1 MYTQNEQ
8 RESVGGNF
16 INDSPSSDDSL
27 GFEPYIKGIANF
39 IQDPATKAPLTI
51 SIEGEWGAGKTS
63 FMKQLQGNL
72 KKSDPNSY
80 SVWFDS
86 WRYNKQEEV
95 WAAFALSFLQQ
106 ISEQRSFLIRP
117 WLRRK
122 LKWKRLQTKESKFWA
137 NLFHRIPIWLVDII
151 FLVFLIALPIVYFST
166 VAQPIWNAFLNLSKI
181 DSTNKP
187 LIELAVKFVPIFPW
201 MILVFKELRA
211 TVSGLLEQ
219 NLNKYINNPKYQDH
233 LELINQFHEDF
244 RLMIENYVG
253 NSRVYLYI
261 DDLDRCDAGKA
272 AEIMQAINMMIHD
285 YPQIIFIIAMDR
297 KKVAAGYAMH
307 HEKLLTYLAPST
319 LDEEGKSHPLSVA
332 QQGLQY
338 GYSYIEKFIQV
349 PFRVPKPNQTDVKR
363 FLDKVVIRP
372 NEIKKNLNIGN
383 KMINVSKRTWA
394 WAFGKNNVNSTAS
407 SETTEQEET
416 AMDAK
421 KVHKDDLRVFLD
433 AEDSI
438 SVKNV
443 IVMITPYLDYNPR
456 RIKQFLNIFRLYAHL
471 SDELGLLRQPKD
483 SEGQLIGLSLEQLG
497 KLIAI
502 SLKWPQFMTE
512 AIDNADFIKKFLRFT
527 YDEVDENIAKKFGLW
542 RNEENLIKLLRE
554 GCENSDGQIDKEL
567 IQRFGLEYSSFG
579 ELFKVGEPV
588 YRFQNNPHSP
598 LNRTPIILRSLSQ
611 AKFLDLVNELLEKIY
626 GVGKI
631 KVLSEKDWGK
641 DLKVELSNEENLLVS
656 IEKLFDMIDV
666 HSVEYVIDV
675 MKKHQIEQGI
685 MITHGYFE
693 GAAKAYARDHNIELW
708 DGKELTSILKRY
720 GYNVYLDGLDIV
732 V

>member
-1 MYTQNEQ
+1 M
-8 RESVGGNF
+8 
-16 INDSPSSDDSL
+16 
-27 GFEPYIKGIANF
+27 GFEPYIEGITNF
-39 IQDPATKAPLTI
+39 IKDPETKAPLTI
-51 SIEGEWGAGKTS
+51 SIEGDWGAGKTS

-117 WLRRK
+117 WLRRR
-122 LKWKRLQTKESKFWA
+122 LRWKRLQSKKSKFWT
-137 NLFHRIPIWLVDII
+137 NLFHQIPIWLVDII
-151 FLVFLIALPIVYFST
+151 FLVFLIALPIVYFNT
-166 VAQPIWNAFLNLSKI
+166 VAQPVWNAFLNLSKI
-181 DSTNKP
+181 DSTNTT

-201 MILVFKELRA
+201 LIIAFKELRA
-211 TVSGLLEQ
+211 TISGLLEQ

-233 LELINQFHEDF
+233 LDLLNHFHEDF

-285 YPQIIFIIAMDR
+285 YPQIVFIIAMDR

-307 HEKLLTYLAPST
+307 HEKLLTYLAPNT
-319 LDEEGKSHPLSVA
+319 LDEEGKSNPLSVA

-349 PFRVPKPNQTDVKR
+349 PFRVPKPNQTDVIRLLDTVAKR
-363 FLDKVVIRP
+363 PMKIKKKSNIK
-372 NEIKKNLNIGN
+372 NEIVNIG
-383 KMINVSKRTWA
+383 KRTWA
-394 WAFGKNNVNSTAS
+394 WAFRNNNFYFTS
-407 SETTEQEET
+407 SPELTEQEKNE
-416 AMDAK
+416 MSAK
-421 KVHKDDLRVFLD
+421 KVHQDNLRVLLD
-433 AEDSI
+433 VKDSI

-443 IVMITPYLDYNPR
+443 IAMIAPYLDYNPR
-456 RIKQFLNIFRLYAHL
+456 RIKQFLNIFRLYGYL
-471 SDELGLLRQPKD
+471 SDELGLLRHPKNYKG
-483 SEGQLIGLSLEQLG
+483 ELIGLSLEQLG

-512 AIDNADFIKKFLRFT
+512 AIDNADFIKKFLQFV
-527 YDEVDENIAKKFGLW
+527 YDEVDDNIAKQFGVW
-542 RNEENLIKLLRE
+542 RNETKLIKLLRE
-554 GCENSDGQIDKEL
+554 GCVNVDGQIDKEL
-567 IQRFGLEYSSFG
+567 TQRFGLEDTSFG

-588 YRFQNNPHSP
+588 YRFYNNQISGS
-598 LNRTPIILRSLSQ
+598 PIILKNLSQ
-611 AKFLDLVNELLEKIY
+611 KSFLKLVNELLEQIY
-626 GVGKI
+626 GVGTI
-631 KVLSEKDWGK
+631 QVLNEKDWGQDVK
-641 DLKVELSNEENLLVS
+641 ISLSNGDSYLVN
-656 IEKLFDMIDV
+656 IEKMFDMVDV
-666 HSVEYVIDV
+666 HSVEYVVPV
-675 MKKHQIEQGI
+675 MKEHQIKKGI
-685 MITHGYFE
+685 LITSGYFE
-693 GAAKAYARDHNIELW
+693 QLAISYAQQHNIELW

-720 GYNVYLDGLDIV
+720 GYNVYLDELEIV

>member
-1 MYTQNEQ
+1 MYAQNEQ

-27 GFEPYIKGIANF
+27 GFKPYIEGIANF
-39 IQDPATKAPLTI
+39 IRDPATKAPLTI

-72 KKSDPNSY
+72 KKSEPNSY

-117 WLRRK
+117 WLRRR
-122 LKWKRLQTKESKFWA
+122 LRWKKLQTKESKFWA
-137 NLFHRIPIWLVDII
+137 NLFHRIPIWLFDII
-151 FLVFLIALPIVYFST
+151 FLVFLIALPIVYFNT
-166 VAQPIWNAFLNLSKI
+166 VAQPIWDVFLNLSPI

-201 MILVFKELRA
+201 LIIVFKELRT

-307 HEKLLTYLAPST
+307 HEKLLTYLAPSA
-319 LDEEGKSHPLSVA
+319 LDEEGKTNPLSVA

-349 PFRVPKPNQTDVKR
+349 PFRVPKPNQTDFKR
-363 FLDKVVIRP
+363 FLDKVAIRS
-372 NEIKKNLNIGN
+372 NETEQNLKIKNKMLNIGR
-383 KMINVSKRTWA
+383 RTLA
-394 WAFGKNNVNSTAS
+394 WAFDRNNVNSTVS
-407 SETTEQEET
+407 SELTEQEET
-416 AMDAK
+416 AMGAK
-421 KVHKDDLRVFLD
+421 KVHQDDLRVFLE

-443 IVMITPYLDYNPR
+443 IVMIAPYLDYNPR
-456 RIKQFLNIFRLYAHL
+456 RIKQFLNIFRLYAYL

-483 SEGQLIGLSLEQLG
+483 SKGQLIGLSLEQLG

-512 AIDNADFIKKFLRFT
+512 AIDNVDFIKGFLQFT

-542 RNEENLIKLLRE
+542 RSEGNLIKLLRE
-554 GCENSDGQIDKEL
+554 GCENPDGQIDKDL

-579 ELFKVGEPV
+579 ELFKIGEPV
-588 YRFQNNPHSP
+588 YRFRNNLDSSLSTP
-598 LNRTPIILRSLSQ
+598 PIILRSLSQ
-611 AKFLDLVNELLEKIY
+611 EKFLDLVNELLEKIY
-626 GVGKI
+626 GAGKI
-631 KVLSEKDWGK
+631 TILNEESWGK
-641 DLKVELSNEENLLVS
+641 DLQISLSNGKYLLVNV
-656 IEKLFDMIDV
+656 EKMFNMVDV
-666 HSVEYVIDV
+666 HSVEYVFDV
-675 MKKHQIEQGI
+675 MQKQQIEKGI
-685 MITHGYFE
+685 LITHGYFE
-693 GAAKAYARDHNIELW
+693 GLAKTYAQNHNIELW

-720 GYNVYLDGLDIV
+720 GYNVYLDGLDTV